1 MSSSGGSNECRKS
14 PESHSQP
21 KSKSIKTQRKAI
33 HRMQSEENNK
43 ESVTSTTEDHAQPG
57 VRKDAAAEFLEF
69 DDCVDVAAESV
80 EVIVVTGA
88 PVEEG
93 FDVGVE
99 AALFAVL
106 DWPAAAVEE
115 AMERGVNY
123 LYWGSIRRRSF
134 GEAIRNR
141 LAQRDRMGLVS
152 QS

>member
-43 ESVTSTTEDHAQPG
+43 ESVTSTTEDHAPPG

-80 EVIVVTGA
+80 EVIVVTGE

-115 AMERGVNY
+115 APSVMRLLAVGAESALAKEDTSQFNGD
-123 LYWGSIRRRSF
+123 SQ
-134 GEAIRNR
+134 EALR
-141 LAQRDRMGLVS
+141 
-152 QS
+152 